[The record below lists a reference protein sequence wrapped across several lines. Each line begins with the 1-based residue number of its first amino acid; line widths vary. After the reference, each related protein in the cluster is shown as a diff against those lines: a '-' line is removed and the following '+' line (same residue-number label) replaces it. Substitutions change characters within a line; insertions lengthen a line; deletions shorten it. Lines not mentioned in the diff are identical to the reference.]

1 MKQGTEFCS
10 NPKKEMLSSI
20 RYRECVLA
28 DGARYPNLI
37 NAGNNY
43 KEARYSG
50 FSDTDFKYDPEFDPV
65 ANVYKEVQSSNNA
78 KDFTIFQ

>member
-1 MKQGTEFCS
+1 MKQCTEFCS

-28 DGARYPNLI
+28 DGARYPNNI
-37 NAGNNY
+37 QGGSIY

-50 FSDTDFKYDPEFDPV
+50 FREADFEYE
-65 ANVYKEVQSSNNA
+65 NVYDEDAEGFREKQSSNNL
-78 KDFTIFQ
+78 FSIFQ